1 MNNIKN
7 KNNKTIKQLNKK
19 KYTIACVLFQLIM
32 SLLFMSQVY
41 ILIKSAPSDPSK
53 LLISLDESEA
63 VESPAKRS
71 WNDFRSNV
79 SVVI

>member
-1 MNNIKN
+1 
-7 KNNKTIKQLNKK
+7 
-19 KYTIACVLFQLIM
+19 M